1 MRHAA
6 ILLIAALLAP
16 LSAAAQQGAADY
28 PNRPIRII
36 VSAPPGGGP
45 DIAGRIV
52 AEQLRQ
58 KWGQPVI
65 VENRQGNAGNL
76 GAEAVAS
83 AAPDGYTLLASQPAP
98 LSTSMHLYKKLN
110 FDPAALVPV
119 VIMTAF
125 PNILIVRPN
134 FPAANAPELIAYART
149 NPGKVNYAS
158 QGPGTTPHLTGEW
171 FARATGTQLVHV
183 PYRGTAQAVNDI
195 VAGHVDMMFIEL
207 GAASALH
214 SSGRAKVLA
223 VASKERAPG
232 LPDVPTL
239 QDAGLRDFESS
250 AWNALSAPPKTPR
263 EIVEKINAAI
273 NESFRSPELRAHF
286 ATINMHPVGGT
297 TEATAA
303 FVKAE
308 VERWGS
314 VIRTANVTVN

>member
-1 MRHAA
+1 MRWLAA
-6 ILLIAALLAP
+6 TIAALALAAQP
-16 LSAAAQQGAADY
+16 AAAQDPAADY
-28 PNRPIRII
+28 PNRPIKIV

-52 AEQLRQ
+52 AERLRV

-76 GAEAVAS
+76 GAEAVAH

-98 LSTSMHLYKKLN
+98 LTTSMHLYKKLN
-110 FDPAALVPV
+110 YDPTALVPII
-119 VIMTAF
+119 IMTGF
-125 PNILIVRPN
+125 PNVLIVRPD
-134 FPAANAPELIAYART
+134 FPAANARELIAHAKA

-207 GAASALH
+207 GAASSLH
-214 SSGRAKVLA
+214 QSGRAKVLA
-223 VASKERAPG
+223 VAGRERAPG

-239 QDAGLRDFESS
+239 FDAGLTDFESS

-263 EIVEKINAAI
+263 EVVEKINAVI
-273 NESFRSPELRAHF
+273 NEGFQLPEVKAHF

-297 TEATAA
+297 TAATAA
-303 FVKAE
+303 FLKAE
-308 VERWGS
+308 IERWGA
-314 VIRTANVTVN
+314 VIRAANVSVN